1 MHGFGGGPR
10 HLMAQETSKPT
21 DVSSTLRR
29 LAGLFKPF
37 WLLLILVAALVI
49 GNTYV
54 QVLTPRLLGQSVDCF
69 LTPGALSEFTPQ
81 AGTPSGVKLPIPGMQ
96 QAAAASN
103 CTYAQLPANATPADY
118 VRGLGGLVLFLLGL
132 YVAGA
137 IMGGLQFYT
146 MSWTG
151 QRVLRDLRV
160 RVFHHLH
167 KLSLGYYAENEAGS
181 VMSRITND
189 MDTIQQAI
197 SFVLVSVLSGTLL
210 IVWIAW
216 DMLRLSAPYALIS
229 LSVVPL
235 MAVVTVWLSG
245 QARKAFRRTRV
256 EIGRV
261 NANLEESI
269 SGVREVQAF
278 GREEA
283 NIETFRATNAANRDA
298 NIRAVSFTA
307 ALAPSL
313 DALGYLAV
321 AIVVVVGGL
330 TLLRGEALFGTVVSL
345 GLIITFLTYVQ
356 RFNQPVQQISTLWT
370 NLQSAVAGAERIFA
384 LLDTVPDV
392 QDKPGAIEMPAIRG
406 SIEFDHVDAA
416 YKPGEPVLDGVSFM
430 AAPGQTVAIVG
441 PTGAGKTTIINL
453 IPRFYDVAG
462 GAVRVDGHDV
472 RDVTRASLRRQM
484 GIVLQD
490 TYLFSD
496 TVMNNIRF
504 GRPKATDEEVAAAAQ
519 LARADDF
526 IQRLPEGYN
535 TMLGER
541 GSGLSQ
547 GQRQLI
553 AIARAAL
560 ADPRILILDEATSS
574 VDTRT
579 ERQIQQALD
588 KLLEGR
594 TSFVIAHRL
603 STIRRA
609 DQILVLMDGQ
619 IVERGKH
626 EELLASR
633 GAYYTLYTRQFL
645 GEEQLAAAT
654 AQAGTP
660 PRTAEGQAGPS
671 GNGNEPAVATAAA

>member
-10 HLMAQETSKPT
+10 HLMTQETSKPGN
-21 DVSSTLRR
+21 VSATLRR
-29 LAGLFKPF
+29 LVGLFRPF
-37 WLLLILVAALVI
+37 WPLLILVAALVI

-54 QVLTPRLLGQSVDCF
+54 QVLMPRLIGQSVDCF
-69 LTPGALSEFTPQ
+69 LTPGAVSEFKVPVP
-81 AGTPSGVKLPIPGMQ
+81 AMQ
-96 QAAAASN
+96 QSAAATN
-103 CTYAQLPANATPADY
+103 CTYAQLPANAIPADY
-118 VRGLGGLVLFLLGL
+118 IRGLGALVLLIVGL

-137 IMGGLQFYT
+137 IMGGLQFYG
-146 MSWTG
+146 MSWAG
-151 QRVLRDLRV
+151 QHVLRDLRV
-160 RVFHHLH
+160 RVFQHLH
-167 KLSLGYYAENEAGS
+167 KLSLGYYAENEAGA

-189 MDTIQQAI
+189 MDTLQQAI
-197 SFVLVSVLSGTLL
+197 SFVLVNVLSGTLL

-216 DMLRLSAPYALIS
+216 EMLRLNLPYALIS

-235 MAVVTVWLSG
+235 MVVVTVWLSG

-256 EIGRV
+256 EIGKI
-261 NANLEESI
+261 NANLQESI

-278 GREEA
+278 GREDA

-313 DALGYLAV
+313 EALGYLAI
-321 AIVVVVGGL
+321 AIVVVAGGL
-330 TLLRGEALFGTVVSL
+330 ALLRGQDLFGTAVSL

-356 RFNQPVQQISTLWT
+356 RFNQPVQQVSTLWT
-370 NLQSAVAGAERIFA
+370 NLQSAVAGAERIFG
-384 LLDTVPDV
+384 LLDTVPDL
-392 QDKPGAIEMPAIRG
+392 QDQPGAIEIPPITG
-406 SIEFDHVDAA
+406 QVVFDNVNAE
-416 YKPGEPVLDGVSFM
+416 YKPGIPVLNDVSFV
-430 AAPGQTVAIVG
+430 AEAGQTVAIVG

-462 GAVRVDGHDV
+462 GAVLVDGHDV
-472 RDVTRASLRRQM
+472 RGVMRASLRKQI

-504 GRPKATDEEVAAAAQ
+504 GRPNATDGEVTAAAQ

-526 IQRLPEGYN
+526 IRRLPEGYN

-609 DQILVLMDGQ
+609 DQILVLIDGQ

-626 EELLASR
+626 EELLARR
-633 GAYYTLYTRQFL
+633 GDYYTLYTRQFL
-645 GEEQLAAAT
+645 GTESLAGPGGNGHEPASAS
-654 AQAGTP
+654 
-660 PRTAEGQAGPS
+660 RLTAE
-671 GNGNEPAVATAAA
+671 PAPAETSQ